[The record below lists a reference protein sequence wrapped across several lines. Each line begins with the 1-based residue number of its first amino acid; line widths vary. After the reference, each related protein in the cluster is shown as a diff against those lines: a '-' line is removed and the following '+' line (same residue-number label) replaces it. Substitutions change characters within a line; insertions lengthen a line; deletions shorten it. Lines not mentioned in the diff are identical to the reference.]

1 MASYEG
7 FSTIYEGFSTINVL
21 ALAAVCRFL
30 ALRIDMHRR
39 AFIALGG
46 AAAAWRRDVDTALV
60 CDDRPAVGRAVI
72 SNTLALCEALFGGR
86 RKPCPKLNAYSL
98 SVLAWP
104 GSPWPFR

>member
-1 MASYEG
+1 MKVSALSMYSRWQQYAVSWLWG
-7 FSTIYEGFSTINVL
+7 STCIAEL
-21 ALAAVCRFL
+21 HLAARRQRGDVMWKQRSSATIGRWSV
-30 ALRIDMHRR
+30 AL
-39 AFIALGG
+39 
-46 AAAAWRRDVDTALV
+46 
-60 CDDRPAVGRAVI
+60 